1 MDTENTLIIDE
12 AYGFNSINHLQ
23 TRDGIIFNDK
33 ISCTTYILKP
43 VCESFERKVFTSS
56 IYKHL
61 NNHGFTNTDSIILTK
76 NNNLTMEIDGK
87 KYICNKVLVGKQ
99 CSGENLQ
106 EVKKAAKLLA
116 TMHNCAK
123 GFTNKVALELNSFV
137 LTENENK
144 NTYLKNELGELKE
157 IFSHRSNELSRF
169 KKLATRRKSVFDY
182 EYRAI
187 ADKYCNKA
195 FELSQALKESKYDE
209 ISAYYNTHG
218 IICHKK
224 YTFHNI
230 VFSENCE
237 GGIINFEQA
246 SIDLPLFDIV
256 NLIKRRMKKCGWK
269 VSEALEILE
278 EYSKIRNL
286 TKDEFEIMRITLS
299 YPQKLW
305 RVVNK
310 YYNSRR
316 SWCEKSCLL
325 KLSEFQKENE
335 EVENFINGFT
345 F

>member
-1 MDTENTLIIDE
+1 MNTEDTFIIDE
-12 AYGFNSINHLQ
+12 AYGFKSMNHLQ

-33 ISCTTYILKP
+33 ISCATYILKP
-43 VCESFERKVFTSS
+43 ICEGFERKIFISS

-61 NNHGFTNTDSIILTK
+61 NSHGFCNTDSIILTK
-76 NNNLTMEIDGK
+76 SNNLSIEIDTK
-87 KYICNKVLVGKQ
+87 KYVCSKVLNGKQ
-99 CSGENLQ
+99 CSAENLQ

-116 TMHNCAK
+116 FMHNCSE
-123 GFTNKVALELNSFV
+123 GFTNKTALELNSFV
-137 LTENENK
+137 VTESE
-144 NTYLKNELGELKE
+144 NTYIKNELGELKE
-157 IFSHRSNELSRF
+157 VFVHRSNELARF
-169 KKLATRRKSVFDY
+169 RKLAARGKSVFDY

-187 ADKYCNKA
+187 ADKYCSKA
-195 FELSQALKESKYDE
+195 FELCQALKESKYGE
-209 ISAYYNTHG
+209 ISAYYDTLG
-218 IICHKK
+218 TICHKK
-224 YTFHNI
+224 YTFHNVI
-230 VFSENCE
+230 FNENCE

-269 VSEALEILE
+269 VSEALEIME

-286 TKDEFEIMRITLS
+286 SQSECEIMCITLS

-325 KLSEFQKENE
+325 KLSEFQSESE
-335 EVENFINGFT
+335 EVEKFLKDFT

>member
-1 MDTENTLIIDE
+1 MNTDDTLIIDE
-12 AYGFNSINHLQ
+12 AYGFNSTNHLQ

-43 VCESFERKVFTSS
+43 IDEGFERTIFVSS
-56 IYKHL
+56 IYKYL
-61 NNHGFTNTDSIILTK
+61 NSRGFSNTDSIILTK
-76 NNNLTMEIDGK
+76 NDNITMEIDGK
-87 KYICNKVLVGKQ
+87 KYVCNKVLHGKQ
-99 CSGENLQ
+99 CSAENLQ
-106 EVKKAAKLLA
+106 DIKKAAKLLA
-116 TMHNCAK
+116 FMHNSAE
-123 GFTNKVALELNSFV
+123 GFTSEKALELNALVIS
-137 LTENENK
+137 ESE
-144 NTYLKNELGELKE
+144 NTYIKNELGELKDV
-157 IFSHRSNELSRF
+157 FAHRSNELARF
-169 KKLATRRKSVFDY
+169 KKSATRGKSVFDY
-182 EYRAI
+182 EYRSI

-195 FELSQALKESKYDE
+195 FELCQALKESKYDE
-209 ISAYYNTHG
+209 ISAEYDLLG
-218 IICHKK
+218 AVCHKK
-224 YTFHNI
+224 YTFHNV
-230 VFSENCE
+230 VFNEKDN

-246 SIDLPLFDIV
+246 SIDLPLFDIA

-286 TKDEFEIMRITLS
+286 SRDEFEIMRITLS

-325 KLSEFQKENE
+325 KLSEFQSESE
-335 EVENFINGFT
+335 EIEKFINDFT

>member
-1 MDTENTLIIDE
+1 MNIEDTLIIDE
-12 AYGFNSINHLQ
+12 AYGFNSANHLQ

-33 ISCTTYILKP
+33 ISCATYILKP
-43 VCESFERKVFTSS
+43 ICEGFERKIFISS

-61 NNHGFTNTDSIILTK
+61 NSHGFTDTDSIILTK
-76 NNNLTMEIDGK
+76 NNNLTMEISGK
-87 KYICNKVLVGKQ
+87 KYVCNKVLSGKQ
-99 CSGENLQ
+99 CSAENLQ

-116 TMHNCAK
+116 LMHNSAD
-123 GFTNKVALELNSFV
+123 GFTSKAALNLNALVVNES
-137 LTENENK
+137 ENS
-144 NTYLKNELGELKE
+144 YVKNELGGLNEV
-157 IFSHRSNELSRF
+157 FTHRSNELVRF
-169 KKLATRRKSVFDY
+169 KKLAMRGKSVFDY

-195 FELSQALKESKYDE
+195 VELCQALKESKYDE

-218 IICHKK
+218 TVCHKK
-224 YTFHNI
+224 YTFHNV
-230 VFSENCE
+230 VFCENCE

-246 SIDLPLFDIV
+246 SIDLPLFDVI

-278 EYSKIRNL
+278 EYSKIRDL
-286 TKDEFEIMRITLS
+286 SKDECEIMRIALS

-325 KLSEFQKENE
+325 KLSEIQKENE
-335 EVENFINGFT
+335 EVEKFINGFT